1 MHNLEYKCT
10 FGLEH
15 PVELLDVVGDEL
27 LVRDVGGGG
36 DLQGSWAG
44 GQDSGMKAFRILRIQ
59 DSGFRGSGIQGCL
72 EEGVYLVYCG
82 LFVLCIGRESSRVHR
97 EHVRLEL

>member
-44 GQDSGMKAFRILRIQ
+44 GQDSEMKAFRISRIQ
-59 DSGFRGSGIQGCL
+59 DSGFRGRDSRMFGGGVVLGVLWALCVVQRKGVL
-72 EEGVYLVYCG
+72 EGALRTCQA
-82 LFVLCIGRESSRVHR
+82 
-97 EHVRLEL
+97 

>member
-44 GQDSGMKAFRILRIQ
+44 GQDSG
-59 DSGFRGSGIQGCL
+59 
-72 EEGVYLVYCG
+72 
-82 LFVLCIGRESSRVHR
+82 
-97 EHVRLEL
+97 